1 MCFSVIHSLTF
12 TVVVVVVQRVG
23 YRRLQDGLQGL
34 YGGYIVVSMLNEMGS
49 KLMKWGLHGA
59 SFTHLSTSYVSN
71 VLLLHLTPRLY
82 SPYMLPPLRDQSL
95 LPHSVTCTYV
105 TIIHINRK
113 TRKGYEEYYRGW

>member
-12 TVVVVVVQRVG
+12 TTAVVVHRVG
-23 YRRLQDGLQGL
+23 YKGLEDGLQGL

-49 KLMKWGLHGA
+49 NLMKWGLHGA

-71 VLLLHLTPRLY
+71 VLLPHLTPRLY

-95 LPHSVTCTYV
+95 LPHSVTFTSV
-105 TIIHINRK
+105 TIIHINREN
-113 TRKGYEEYYRGW
+113 RKGYEGYCRGW